1 MTIVHSKV
9 DGGRNQGVDVADDN
23 RGTTDGSQA
32 TDREPMNLSD
42 TSGTGDLGEATA
54 MGSLYTPTTACP
66 HTAPPLLS
74 NLRMILWFWASST
87 TMTRPHTWMR
97 WRDLHHGARTTVS
110 L

>member
-54 MGSLYTPTTACP
+54 MGLSIHPRLRVLTQLHLYCQ
-66 HTAPPLLS
+66 
-74 NLRMILWFWASST
+74 IC
-87 TMTRPHTWMR
+87 
-97 WRDLHHGARTTVS
+97 G
-110 L
+110 